1 MKQNLIKFIVKPIG
15 YFTAYIVIG
24 ATIGF
29 WWSILVT
36 LIVFG
41 LIESY
46 LRTKKLGVMP
56 LGKRLIY
63 LYNED
68 SQESPV
74 KEDDKEKKVTLFH
87 KYNENHKE
95 HFKTVQDHVLKH
107 LTKTYIIHQDE
118 IKKIEDQIKQISS
131 KKDETV
137 SQLSSKIE
145 DEKISTQ
152 KLMKKHPFLKTLEDI
167 QNRT

>member
-1 MKQNLIKFIVKPIG
+1 MKQNLINFVVKPIG
-15 YFTAYIVIG
+15 VLTAYIVIG
-24 ATIGF
+24 ATIGY

-36 LIVFG
+36 LIIIIS
-41 LIESY
+41 LESY
-46 LRTKKLGVMP
+46 LRSKKLGVMP
-56 LGKRLIY
+56 LGKKLIY

-68 SQESPV
+68 YAESPV
-74 KEDDKEKKVTLFH
+74 KEDDKEEKVKKI
-87 KYNENHKE
+87 KEYNENHKE

-118 IKKIEDQIKQISS
+118 IKKIEGQIKQISS